1 MGVSNEKE
9 GLAISK
15 KVMEEVVIKTFEE
28 VSETRMEKI
37 IESVNQPNNQKMR
50 VLMREILINKK
61 MQRKIKKRVG
71 VTMIMKKMKNL
82 SKIA

>member
-1 MGVSNEKE
+1 M
-9 GLAISK
+9 
-15 KVMEEVVIKTFEE
+15 VIKTFEE
-28 VSETRMEKI
+28 VSETSMEKI
-37 IESVNQPNNQKMR
+37 KESVKQPNNQKMR